1 MHPRGRV
8 VHGRGQMHPLGW
20 AEVDK
25 SIHGVVM
32 VVIVLT
38 RICGVP
44 PCWKDVTLEFEVKRL
59 APDMTLGDFLK

>member
-8 VHGRGQMHPLGW
+8 VHGRVDKCIHLVGLR
-20 AEVDK
+20 VDK

-44 PCWKDVTLEFEVKRL
+44 PCWKDVTLEFEVKRWRL
-59 APDMTLGDFLK
+59 T